1 MDEIK
6 ITPENLNRSSL
17 PANGIFVFGSN
28 ELGHHGSG
36 AAYTAREE
44 FGAKVGLGFGFS
56 GSSFAIPTKDWNI
69 ATLPL
74 DIIEQYVNRTIAF
87 IKTKPMFDFYI
98 TKIGCGLAGYTVE
111 QIAPMFAEVIDLENV
126 YLPSEFRV
134 CLNKVSKIRVLYS
147 VQNADTLVVDRDW
160 FIEGNTFT
168 HNGIVYTVQRDYI
181 KRSDSEVLITL
192 DKNITANAGD
202 IIYVYE
208 W

>member
-1 MDEIK
+1 MDEMR
-6 ITPENLNRSSL
+6 ITPENLNRKLL

-56 GSSFAIPTKDWNI
+56 GSSLAIPTKDWNI
-69 ATLPL
+69 KTLPL
-74 DIIEQYVNRTIAF
+74 DIIEQYVNRAIAL
-87 IKTKPMFDFYI
+87 IKSRPMFDFYI

-111 QIAPMFAEVIDLENV
+111 QIAPMFRDVMDLENV

-134 CLNKVSKIRVLYS
+134 CLSNVSKIRVLYS
-147 VQNADTLVVDRDW
+147 VQNHNSLIVDRDW
-160 FIEGNTFT
+160 FIGGDTFT
-168 HNGIVYTVQRDYI
+168 YNGIVYTVQKDHT
-181 KRSDSEVLITL
+181 KRLDEVLITL

-208 W
+208 L

>member
-1 MDEIK
+1 MDIK
-6 ITPENLNRSSL
+6 ITPENLNRKQV

-56 GSSFAIPTKDWNI
+56 GSSFAIPTKDWNV

-74 DIIEQYVNRTIAF
+74 EIIEQYVNRAIAF

-98 TKIGCGLAGYTVE
+98 TKLGCGLAGYTPE
-111 QIAPMFAEVIDLENV
+111 QIAPMFKEAMDLENV
-126 YLPSEFRV
+126 YLPSEFRD
-134 CLNKVSKIRVLYS
+134 CLNNVSKIRVLYS
-147 VQNADTLVVDRDW
+147 VQNHSSLVVDRDW

-168 HNGIVYTVQRDYI
+168 HNGIVYTVGRDYI
-181 KRSDSEVLITL
+181 KQSDNETLITL

-208 W
+208 